1 MATMAALL
9 GWRPWYPPLRVDGP
23 IILISLD
30 TLRADHL
37 PAYGYQHVSTPAL
50 DAPVADAVLFERAYS
65 HSPQT
70 LPSHASIF
78 SGRLPFE
85 HGVRDNLGFTVRPDE
100 RLLPRVLSE
109 HSFATAGIVSSY
121 VLRAE
126 VGIGDGFDLYDS
138 QMPVASPE
146 MSIAQMQ
153 RDGADSLAVADR
165 WLDSLRSPRLFLF
178 LHLYEPHKPYTPPS
192 RYSQY
197 APYDGEIAYA
207 DEIVGQLLD
216 SLRARGLYES
226 ATIIVLSDHG
236 EGLGDHGEQEHGI
249 FVYDESIRVPLIIKL
264 PGSLAGGRRVSQPVQ
279 HIDLLPTI
287 LDLIDAPRPDG
298 LRGRSLRP
306 LLEWRERP
314 VPEQYVYSEGLYSR
328 YHFGWSELTA
338 LTDAHFRFI
347 RAPREELYDLERDPD
362 ERQNIAEDRAR
373 TVQDMRLA
381 LDQLVSQS
389 TIEAPSEVSEEVV
402 LRLRALGYVG
412 GGVDVAPETEGE
424 TLPDPKD
431 QIHVLEKYR
440 QAVDLAGTRRF
451 ADAIELFEEIL
462 ADNPEMAD
470 VWQQLGN
477 LQVRS
482 GRLEQSVQSYRRLVE
497 LKRHYRFEIGGLDG
511 SESAG
516 LIAVANSL
524 LKLRRLDEA
533 WEHGELAVT
542 VAEVADRQTQA
553 RAHDLLVRIALA
565 KMDREAVERHAILA
579 READPTLPLPTYAQ
593 ALMLHADGRYAEA
606 LPLFQETLQ
615 QLRSRTVMLNEAHFY
630 TGDTLA
636 RLEQNEE
643 AEAQFKEELRLWPHH
658 TRSRAGLAMLYQSQ
672 GRETE
677 AGQAIADLLE
687 TVPTP
692 EGYGLAARLWT
703 MFGDVTRAEAIRA
716 RAREQFA
723 DDPALPAL
731 ENASF

>member
-1 MATMAALL
+1 MERHGGGGRHSHGGHGHGRVARLAALA
-9 GWRPWYPPLRVDGP
+9 PPLRVDGP

-50 DAPVADAVLFERAYS
+50 DALAADAVLFERAYS
-65 HSPQT
+65 HAPQT

-109 HSFATAGIVSSY
+109 HGFATAGIVFSF

-153 RDGADSLAVADR
+153 RDGAFDSLAVADR

-192 RYSQY
+192 RFSQY

-207 DEIVGQLLD
+207 DEIVGRLLD

-249 FVYDESIRVPLIIKL
+249 FVYDEAIRVPLIIKL
-264 PGSLAGGRRVSQPVQ
+264 PGGLAGGRRVSQPVQ

-338 LTDAHFRFI
+338 LTDAHVRFI
-347 RAPREELYDLERDPD
+347 RAHPERSCTTSSVTLTSVRTSPR
-362 ERQNIAEDRAR
+362 
-373 TVQDMRLA
+373 
-381 LDQLVSQS
+381 
-389 TIEAPSEVSEEVV
+389 
-402 LRLRALGYVG
+402 
-412 GGVDVAPETEGE
+412 
-424 TLPDPKD
+424 
-431 QIHVLEKYR
+431 
-440 QAVDLAGTRRF
+440 
-451 ADAIELFEEIL
+451 
-462 ADNPEMAD
+462 
-470 VWQQLGN
+470 
-477 LQVRS
+477 
-482 GRLEQSVQSYRRLVE
+482 
-497 LKRHYRFEIGGLDG
+497 IGL
-511 SESAG
+511 
-516 LIAVANSL
+516 
-524 LKLRRLDEA
+524 
-533 WEHGELAVT
+533 
-542 VAEVADRQTQA
+542 
-553 RAHDLLVRIALA
+553 
-565 KMDREAVERHAILA
+565 
-579 READPTLPLPTYAQ
+579 
-593 ALMLHADGRYAEA
+593 
-606 LPLFQETLQ
+606 
-615 QLRSRTVMLNEAHFY
+615 
-630 TGDTLA
+630 
-636 RLEQNEE
+636 
-643 AEAQFKEELRLWPHH
+643 
-658 TRSRAGLAMLYQSQ
+658 
-672 GRETE
+672 
-677 AGQAIADLLE
+677 
-687 TVPTP
+687 
-692 EGYGLAARLWT
+692 
-703 MFGDVTRAEAIRA
+703 
-716 RAREQFA
+716 
-723 DDPALPAL
+723 
-731 ENASF
+731 